1 VQSFAPYDS
10 VQNQLFVHFGLRENP
25 FGGTPDPRF
34 LFHSET
40 HREALASLINGID
53 FEFGFQMLVA
63 QPGMG
68 KTTLLFNFLE
78 RFRASAHTA
87 FLFQPQLEP
96 SELLQSLLS
105 ELGESSENSSVRKLS
120 EQLNQFLGR
129 AAAEHKRVIVVVDE
143 AQNLDFTLLETVRQL
158 SNFETPQ
165 GKLMQIVLAGQPQL
179 VKKLAA
185 PEQEQLRQRISTIS
199 RLRPLS
205 LNETAAYINHRLRTA
220 GYRGTELFAPGAVRR
235 IWESGKGVPRNIN
248 TLCFNAMLL
257 GSAGNRKS
265 IDETILEEAVS
276 DLDMPSIMADMY
288 RLEPS
293 LVVSPRNGNGNGNI
307 KVQAIREMKPAE
319 PVKPENPVVA
329 QGSVPHKV
337 EITPAIPASGNGTN
351 GGSGENIPLAL
362 IEAIVRISQTLEE
375 QKLLLAAKSFPVSDP
390 LPATTAAPATEVL
403 KPPTLPSTVA
413 VVANENPASSGQ
425 MPLSMSSAP
434 CTSAGA
440 SVGTDKDVGRE
451 KSSPSKAQ
459 EIIPSQPILA
469 TVTAS
474 AQPAKIAEHARTL
487 ADSPIVRTQ
496 PGPKKPS
503 KTRGFW
509 LNALALVVITCL
521 LGVVVVEKSSPTRA
535 AELNSTEDSRSASA
549 QNDSGSGYSI
559 AKGPQG
565 PMDAAIQASK
575 ATRTNSSAPRTS
587 ASDKFDDVTVRKFSA
602 EPAASGTST
611 GAPNFNSIFFD
622 QDSTEIAGR
631 YRTALQQIADAL
643 AKDPEASVILEG
655 HTDDSGTEGYNLDL
669 SSRRATAV
677 REALIND
684 FNVPSTQLTAMGS
697 GSAAPVQPNS
707 SAAGRAY
714 NRRVSVRF
722 VRLGE

>member
-78 RFRASAHTA
+78 RFRASAYTA

-96 SELLQSLLS
+96 SELLQLLLS
-105 ELGESSENSSVRKLS
+105 ELGENSEESSVRKLS

-143 AQNLDFTLLETVRQL
+143 AQNLDFALLETVRQL

-265 IDETILEEAVS
+265 IDENILEEAVT

-293 LVVSPRNGNGNGNI
+293 LVVSPRNGNI
-307 KVQAIREMKPAE
+307 KVQPIREMKPAE
-319 PVKPENPVVA
+319 PVKPENPVVE
-329 QGSVPHKV
+329 QGSVPHKA

-351 GGSGENIPLAL
+351 GGGGENIPLAL

-375 QKLLLAAKSFPVSDP
+375 QKHLLAAKSFPVSDP
-390 LPATTAAPATEVL
+390 LPATGAAPAAEVL
-403 KPPTLPSTVA
+403 KPPTLPSAIA
-413 VVANENPASSGQ
+413 VVSNENPARSGQ
-425 MPLSMSSAP
+425 MSQSMSPALS
-434 CTSAGA
+434 TNAGA
-440 SVGTDKDVGRE
+440 SFGTDKGVGRE

-474 AQPAKIAEHARTL
+474 AQPAKIAEHASIL
-487 ADSPIVRTQ
+487 ADSPVVRTQ
-496 PGPKKPS
+496 RGPKKPS

-509 LNALALVVITCL
+509 LNALALAVITCL

-535 AELNSTEDSRSASA
+535 AELNSTEDGRSASA
-549 QNDSGSGYSI
+549 QSDSGSGYSI

-587 ASDKFDDVTVRKFSA
+587 GSDKFDDVTVRKFSA

-631 YRTALQQIADAL
+631 YRTVLQQIADAL

-684 FNVPSTQLTAMGS
+684 FNVPSTQLTAVGS

>member
-1 VQSFAPYDS
+1 
-10 VQNQLFVHFGLRENP
+10 
-25 FGGTPDPRF
+25 
-34 LFHSET
+34 
-40 HREALASLINGID
+40 
-53 FEFGFQMLVA
+53 
-63 QPGMG
+63 
-68 KTTLLFNFLE
+68 
-78 RFRASAHTA
+78 
-87 FLFQPQLEP
+87 
-96 SELLQSLLS
+96 
-105 ELGESSENSSVRKLS
+105 
-120 EQLNQFLGR
+120 
-129 AAAEHKRVIVVVDE
+129 
-143 AQNLDFTLLETVRQL
+143 
-158 SNFETPQ
+158 
-165 GKLMQIVLAGQPQL
+165 
-179 VKKLAA
+179 
-185 PEQEQLRQRISTIS
+185 
-199 RLRPLS
+199 
-205 LNETAAYINHRLRTA
+205 
-220 GYRGTELFAPGAVRR
+220 
-235 IWESGKGVPRNIN
+235 
-248 TLCFNAMLL
+248 
-257 GSAGNRKS
+257 
-265 IDETILEEAVS
+265 
-276 DLDMPSIMADMY
+276 
-288 RLEPS
+288 
-293 LVVSPRNGNGNGNI
+293 
-307 KVQAIREMKPAE
+307 MKPAE

-337 EITPAIPASGNGTN
+337 EITPAIPASGNGT
-351 GGSGENIPLAL
+351 GGGGENIPLAL

-390 LPATTAAPATEVL
+390 LPATTAAPAAEVL
-403 KPPTLPSTVA
+403 KPPTLPSA
-413 VVANENPASSGQ
+413 IAIVANENPASSGP
-425 MPLSMSSAP
+425 MPQSMSSAP
-434 CTSAGA
+434 GTNAGA
-440 SVGTDKDVGRE
+440 SFGTDKGVGRE

-474 AQPAKIAEHARTL
+474 AQPAKIAEHASIL
-487 ADSPIVRTQ
+487 ADSPVVRTQ
-496 PGPKKPS
+496 RGPKKAS

-509 LNALALVVITCL
+509 LNALALAVITCL

-549 QNDSGSGYSI
+549 QSDSGSGYSI

-565 PMDAAIQASK
+565 PMDAANQASK

-587 ASDKFDDVTVRKFSA
+587 GSDKFDDVTVRKFSA

-684 FNVPSTQLTAMGS
+684 FNVPSTQLTVVGS
-697 GSAAPVQPNS
+697 GSAAPLQPNS

-714 NRRVSVRF
+714 NRRVTVRF

>member
-78 RFRASAHTA
+78 RFRASAYTA

-143 AQNLDFTLLETVRQL
+143 AQNLDFALLETLRQL

-185 PEQEQLRQRISTIS
+185 PEQEQLRQRISTIG
-199 RLRPLS
+199 RLRPLT

-293 LVVSPRNGNGNGNI
+293 LVVSPRNGNGNI

-337 EITPAIPASGNGTN
+337 EITPAIPASGNGT
-351 GGSGENIPLAL
+351 GGGGENIPLAL

-390 LPATTAAPATEVL
+390 LPATTAAPAAEVL
-403 KPPTLPSTVA
+403 KPPTLPSA
-413 VVANENPASSGQ
+413 IAIVANENPASSGP
-425 MPLSMSSAP
+425 MPQSMSSAP
-434 CTSAGA
+434 GTNAGA
-440 SVGTDKDVGRE
+440 SFGTDKGVGRE

-474 AQPAKIAEHARTL
+474 AQPAKIAEHASIL
-487 ADSPIVRTQ
+487 ADSPVVRTQ
-496 PGPKKPS
+496 RGPKKAS

-509 LNALALVVITCL
+509 LNALALAVITCL

-549 QNDSGSGYSI
+549 QSDSGSGYSI

-575 ATRTNSSAPRTS
+575 GTRTNSSAPRTS
-587 ASDKFDDVTVRKFSA
+587 GSDRFDDVTVRKFPA

-684 FNVPSTQLTAMGS
+684 FNVPSTQLTVVGS
-697 GSAAPVQPNS
+697 GSAAPLQPNS

-714 NRRVSVRF
+714 NRRVTVRF